1 VEGFFFFFFEE
12 LQCHKDTPHGCSV
25 DLKNKTK
32 QNKQKS
38 KKSNQ
43 NIGMLCSPG
52 GAYSFFSY
60 LKIMVA
66 FQVRIHEDSLKTY
79 S

>member
-1 VEGFFFFFFEE
+1 MQVCGKVFFFFFFEE

-38 KKSNQ
+38 KKVTR
-43 NIGMLCSPG
+43 ILVCYVHLGVHIP
-52 GAYSFFSY
+52 FFP
-60 LKIMVA
+60 I
-66 FQVRIHEDSLKTY
+66 
-79 S
+79 